1 MEVKNMN
8 KEDKEKIDYMY
19 EKKYELFCKIYNY
32 LDTVF
37 NQSSPSLANQIFPF
51 LREALNGLR

>member
-1 MEVKNMN
+1 MN